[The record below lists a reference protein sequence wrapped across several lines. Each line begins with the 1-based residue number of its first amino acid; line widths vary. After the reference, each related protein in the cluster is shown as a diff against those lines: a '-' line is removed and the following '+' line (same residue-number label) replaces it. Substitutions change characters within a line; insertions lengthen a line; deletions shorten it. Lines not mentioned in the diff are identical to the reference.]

1 MKLFEKTYDGQSIV
15 DLGRDMDEL
24 FDEAYNPELITIPVD
39 ENGFMA
45 GVFIVTVRWQ
55 DTLAG
60 EEK

>member
-1 MKLFEKTYDGQSIV
+1 MKLFEKTYDGASMV
-15 DLGRDMDEL
+15 DIGRDMDEL
-24 FDEAYNPELITIPVD
+24 FDESYNPQLSTIPVD

-60 EEK
+60 GEK